1 MPVRAHCTHKNADS
15 KAGALCCGCNL
26 ESAFRSPYRT
36 PTGGGDSL
44 AWEYLARTPCFA
56 VSPLNQG
63 AIGAGLVGSRIR
75 PCASSNGRRIVRVFH
90 CLRHRIVFRNM
101 RQIGGAC
108 FAARL
113 CEATNSRNG

>member
-1 MPVRAHCTHKNADS
+1 VPVRAHCTHKNASS
-15 KAGALCCGCNL
+15 KAGALCCGCES

-36 PTGGGDSL
+36 PTSSSDRL
-44 AWEYLARTPCFA
+44 AREYLTGTPCLA
-56 VSPLNQG
+56 VSPLNQSAVG
-63 AIGAGLVGSRIR
+63 ASLVGSRIC